1 MECVSS
7 NNLIAPL
14 ITDWRFWELNLIF
27 DFVSN
32 SFSDL
37 ECEMKLGRG
46 TSNHMLKISHVAN
59 VVYAFQCVGDLGQSL
74 GSDACHAVDCNKLG
88 QVRHKTIG
96 SPKKR
101 GREKKAQL
109 LLDVPSPLRKWW
121 AQRIKY
127 AWARR
132 RARHTKGESARER
145 GGRERVGQWYA
156 HIINTLLGLWI
167 NI

>member
-14 ITDWRFWELNLIF
+14 ITDWRFWELNSIF

-32 SFSDL
+32 SDL
-37 ECEMKLGRG
+37 ECGMWNEAGKG
-46 TSNHMLKISHVAN
+46 KVKSHVENLA
-59 VVYAFQCVGDLGQSL
+59 CGKCGWLGQSL

-127 AWARR
+127 AWARQ

-145 GGRERVGQWYA
+145 EGESASGTVIRP
-156 HIINTLLGLWI
+156 HN
-167 NI
+167 